1 MKYDETKDFKPP
13 KDLFEPVSTPPAEHL
28 RLPKD
33 LEVEFVGD
41 EATVKKM
48 EVLVGQK
55 MIGVDSEWRPQMSKQ
70 HKTKGIALLQ
80 IAGFNEVF
88 LVDLIALRN
97 SKKLDEMLTRI
108 FTHKTSLILGFSFH
122 ADMSMFRRD
131 CPNLNFYNHI
141 PNLVDV

>member
-1 MKYDETKDFKPP
+1 MKYDEMKDFKPP

-97 SKKLDEMLTRI
+97 S
-108 FTHKTSLILGFSFH
+108 
-122 ADMSMFRRD
+122 
-131 CPNLNFYNHI
+131 
-141 PNLVDV
+141 